1 MNKKALIVLIVVIII
16 FTSFIEIKADA
27 ESELTTRLRENLIP
41 LKTTEPRNGFED
53 LMPLKEILKDKKIIG
68 MGEATH
74 GTSEFFQMKHRMF
87 KFLVEEMEYRVFGIE
102 AEFGGAQIVNDYIL
116 SGKGSIQTCLDA
128 MKFWTW
134 NTQEVADMIEWMKEY
149 NENKNNENKI
159 RFYGFDMQSID
170 NSVNYVLDYLEKLG
184 ASNITQYRANLKD
197 SSKVYYRPNKDSLK
211 KFNLKIE
218 KIHNDLIKNKDVYI
232 NNSSVEEYD
241 LILQHMAAIDQWIDF
256 VSNGS
261 RFETRDYYMAEN
273 VKWIL
278 DYENKYYGNAKI
290 MLWAHNGHIA
300 NSYFEIKNMGKNLK
314 ILYNEDYYSL
324 GFDFYQGNFVAMPTT
339 FYGTKVGSGLA
350 NFYISSSPIGSYGD
364 EMNNTGIPTSF
375 LDFKNAEKDKILL
388 NFLSS
393 KVHVNNIGATYFG
406 KWHNVNPIN
415 KIVVRD
421 TYDGMIFVKSTTEAK
436 RAKPYISRVPD
447 GKELLIQYYIFVA
460 IIAIIVFVLLY
471 TLYKKKKSTSNL
483 TEKSSDKFYILDKY
497 TEEKTDINI
506 IEKLIIR
513 INNYFN
519 SISTFKYC
527 VIVLFI
533 MTILTITS
541 IIMNSIDVFSR
552 IYVDKGILAF
562 LNLIFIILI
571 GTGEIFLLYIL
582 PLNIIKAL
590 SKEKAIYLKHILIV
604 SIIMALINSQHY
616 FSSGILLYS
625 FNILINIIYGLIYG
639 YTYGL
644 LYYKGKKPLITI
656 SIILVIYNILIM
668 LGVVLISKI

>member
-53 LMPLKEILKDKKIIG
+53 FMPLKEILKDKKIIG

-74 GTSEFFQMKHRMF
+74 GTSEFFKMKHRMF
-87 KFLVEEMEYRVFGIE
+87 EFLVEEMEYRVFGIE

-211 KFNLKIE
+211 KFNLKID
-218 KIHNDLIKNKDVYI
+218 KIHADLIRNKDNYI

-241 LILQHMAAIDQWIDF
+241 LILQHIAVISQWVDF
-256 VSNGS
+256 QTNGAKS
-261 RFETRDYYMAEN
+261 ETRDYHMAEN

-278 DYENKYYGNAKI
+278 EYENRYYGNDKI

-300 NSYFEIKNMGKNLK
+300 NSYFEIKKMGENLK
-314 ILYNEDYYSL
+314 NIYNEDYYSL
-324 GFDFYQGNFVAMPTT
+324 GFDFYQGNFVSWPAT
-339 FYGTKVGSGLA
+339 FYGTRIGSSLA
-350 NFYISSSPIGSYGD
+350 NFHISSSPVGSYGD
-364 EMNNTGIPTSF
+364 EMNKTGISINF
-375 LDFKNAEKDKILL
+375 LDFENAEKDKILL
-388 NFLSS
+388 DFLSS
-393 KVHVNNIGATYFG
+393 KVHVNHIGATYFG
-406 KWHNVNPIN
+406 KWHNVNSMN

-421 TYDGMIFVKSTTEAK
+421 RFDGMVFVQSTTEAK
-436 RAKPYISRVPD
+436 RAKPHIDGLPD
-447 GKELLIQYYIFVA
+447 GNKFLIQYYIFVA
-460 IIAIIVFVLLY
+460 IIAITVFTLLY
-471 TLYKKKKSTSNL
+471 KLYKKSAPSLTKKF
-483 TEKSSDKFYILDKY
+483 SDKFYILGKY

-519 SISTFKYC
+519 YISIFKYC

-533 MTILTITS
+533 MTILTMTS
-541 IIMNSIDVFSR
+541 ITVNSLDIFNR
-552 IYVDKGILAF
+552 IYVDTGISAIIY
-562 LNLIFIILI
+562 LILFILI